1 MKSFIDSPNY
11 NYATHG
17 KLIPKEHCE
26 HLGSGQLGLQCKW
39 SDADQWCH
47 NCVYGGGVVCA
58 GRNHQQPCTRLNVN
72 SLGPQWS

>member
-1 MKSFIDSPNY
+1 MDAAP
-11 NYATHG
+11 YATQG

-72 SLGPQWS
+72 SSGP